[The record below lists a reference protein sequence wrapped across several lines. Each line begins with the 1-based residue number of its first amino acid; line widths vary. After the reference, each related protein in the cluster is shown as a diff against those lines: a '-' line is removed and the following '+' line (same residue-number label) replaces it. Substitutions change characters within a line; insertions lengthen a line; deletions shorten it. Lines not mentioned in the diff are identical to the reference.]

1 MHRGGPTAVAKQ
13 FKGEIELDIRESAS
27 VEQHLAA
34 ALARD

>member
-1 MHRGGPTAVAKQ
+1 MHREGPTAVAKQ
-13 FKGEIELDIRESAS
+13 FKGEIKLNMRESAS